1 MIFPIK
7 KICCIG
13 AGYVGG
19 PTMAV
24 IALRCP
30 DIEVNVVDINK
41 QRIDAW
47 NSKDLSRLPIYEP
60 GLDLVIKNCRNKNLF
75 FSTEI
80 KKNIEIA
87 DMIFISVNTPTKEKG
102 LGAGMASDLKYVEAS
117 ARQISQYAKG
127 KTIVVEKSTLP
138 IRTAQTIQ
146 RILESS
152 NKKTINGEIKEFTV
166 LSNPEFLSEGTAIN
180 DLENPDRI
188 LIGGENK
195 EAINSL
201 INIYLK
207 WVSKEKILTT
217 NLWSSELSKLIS
229 NAFLAQRIS
238 SINSISALCEKT
250 GADIKE
256 VSLAVGSDRRIGHK
270 FLNAGPGF
278 GGSCFK
284 KDISN
289 LVYICKYY
297 GLEEVAS
304 YWEKVIDINIWQ
316 SKRISAIVID
326 KLFGTLSQKKIAILG
341 FAFKANT
348 NDTRES
354 PAIKICHEL
363 LEEGAILKIYDPKVK
378 EKKIKEV
385 FENKEYSQEEITNIE
400 NLLQCKNS
408 VIDAVKDCDAIIIL
422 TEWEEFK
429 NLDWKKIS
437 TYMRKPSWIFD
448 TRLITNIDDAKKYDL
463 NTWCLGD
470 GK

>member
-24 IALRCP
+24 IANKCP
-30 DIEVNVVDINK
+30 DIEVNVVDINSK
-41 QRIDAW
+41 RIDAW
-47 NSKDLSRLPIYEP
+47 NSEDLSKLPIYEP
-60 GLDLVIKNCRNKNLF
+60 GLDQVIEKCRGKNLF
-75 FSTEI
+75 FSTDI
-80 KKNIEIA
+80 KKKIEIA

-102 LGAGMASDLKYVEAS
+102 LGAGMASDLRYVEAS
-117 ARQISQYAKG
+117 TRQISEYAMG

-146 RILESS
+146 NILEVS
-152 NKKTINGEIKEFTV
+152 NKKTINGDIKEFVV
-166 LSNPEFLSEGTAIN
+166 LSNPEFLSEGTAIE
-180 DLENPDRI
+180 DLNNPDRI
-188 LIGGENK
+188 LIGGENQK
-195 EAINSL
+195 AINALMS
-201 INIYLK
+201 IYLR
-207 WVSKEKILTT
+207 WVNKEKILTT

-256 VSLAVGSDRRIGHK
+256 VSLAVGSDHRIGAK

-316 SKRISAIVID
+316 AKRISEIVID
-326 KLFGTLSQKKIAILG
+326 NLFGTLSQKKIAILG
-341 FAFKANT
+341 FSFKANT
-348 NDTRES
+348 NDIRES
-354 PAIKICHEL
+354 PAIKICNEL
-363 LEEGAILKIYDPKVK
+363 LEEGAILKIYDPKVSE
-378 EKKIKEV
+378 EKVYEAFRKLELNQEQNLDSKKNPECVNSV
-385 FENKEYSQEEITNIE
+385 FEAIEE
-400 NLLQCKNS
+400 S
-408 VIDAVKDCDAIIIL
+408 DAILIL
-422 TEWEEFK
+422 TEWKEFE
-429 NLDWKKIS
+429 NLDWRNIS
-437 TYMRKPSWIFD
+437 TLMRKPSWVFD
-448 TRLITNIDDAKKYDL
+448 TRLITNIKDAKQYGI
-463 NTWCLGD
+463 NIWSVGD